1 MSSSIVSLLVALMN
15 AFATTPGLA
24 QPAAG
29 DDVKVDGSRYGQ
41 ILVDGHGRTLYLFTR
56 DRGGK
61 SRCYGECAKAWPPQL
76 LHGDHLTGQGLDRS
90 KLGATT
96 RRGGARQVTYAGH
109 PLYYYVGDRRPGQ
122 ILCQNV
128 VEFGGTWL
136 VVSPA
141 GRAVRGG

>member
-1 MSSSIVSLLVALMN
+1 MPHTIVSLLVALLN
-15 AFATTPGLA
+15 ALGTPGVATT
-24 QPAAG
+24 PAAG
-29 DDVKVDGSRYGQ
+29 DDLKVDSSRFGR

-56 DRGGK
+56 DRRGK
-61 SRCYGECAKAWPPQL
+61 SRCYGACAQAWPPQL
-76 LHGDHLTGQGLDRS
+76 ANGAQVAGAGLDQRR
-90 KLGATT
+90 LGTTT

-109 PLYYYVGDRRPGQ
+109 PLYYYVGDRKPGQ

-136 VVSPA
+136 VVSPT